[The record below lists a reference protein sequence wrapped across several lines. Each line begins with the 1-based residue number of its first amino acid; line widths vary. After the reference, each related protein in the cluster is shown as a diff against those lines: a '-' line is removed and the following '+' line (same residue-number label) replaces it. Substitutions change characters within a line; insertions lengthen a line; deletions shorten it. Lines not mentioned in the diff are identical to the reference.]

1 MEIEVKG
8 NIKIENMI
16 YEIRGQQVMLDS
28 DLAKLYGTETKR
40 INEAVR
46 RNPEKFP
53 NKYCWILSDE
63 ESKNFLVANCDQ
75 KIETRG
81 GRFKNPRVF
90 TEHAVA
96 MLATILKTSTA
107 IAISLEIMDAFVK
120 MRHFLIENKD
130 IYLSLNNINNRL
142 TNQENKLLEHDTKFE
157 YIFSKFDKKEQ
168 LYLEGK
174 TYDSYSNLVDIL
186 EYAKD
191 EIIIV
196 DSYADKYLLDL
207 IRNIK
212 VNVILITKNNNRLS
226 DIEITKY
233 HKQYNNLRV
242 IRDNSFHDR
251 YIIIDKKE
259 LYLCGTSI
267 NNIGNK
273 TFMIIKLIDDN
284 IKNALLEN
292 INNIVN

>member
-130 IYLSLNNINNRL
+130 IYKSINHINNKMV
-142 TNQENKLLEHDTKFE
+142 EYDSKLDYL
-157 YIFSKFDKKEQ
+157 FSKFDKKEQ
-168 LYLEGK
+168 LYLEGE

-186 EYAKD
+186 DYAKD
-191 EIIIV
+191 GIIIV
-196 DSYADKYLLDL
+196 DAYADKYLLDL

-284 IKNALLEN
+284 IKNTLLEN

>member
-130 IYLSLNNINNRL
+130 IYKSINHINNKMV
-142 TNQENKLLEHDTKFE
+142 EYDSKLDYL
-157 YIFSKFDKKEQ
+157 FSKFDKKEQ
-168 LYLEGK
+168 LYLEGE

-212 VNVILITKNNNRLS
+212 VNVILITKNSDRLS
-226 DIEITKY
+226 DIEINKY
-233 HKQYNNLRV
+233 NKQYNNLKV
-242 IRDNSFHDR
+242 IRDNSFHDFLSF
-251 YIIIDKKE
+251 YKCF
-259 LYLCGTSI
+259 L
-267 NNIGNK
+267 
-273 TFMIIKLIDDN
+273 
-284 IKNALLEN
+284 
-292 INNIVN
+292 